1 MLKWAN
7 EGGGALWGEE
17 SRTDS
22 GECWFSQYFPA
33 NFLTFVRSSPF
44 GFTLVELLVV
54 IAIIGVLIALLLPA
68 VQAAREAARMT
79 QCRNH
84 IKQLGLA
91 VHNFHETGDTLPPYS
106 VGNAYPSVFCVL
118 YPFLEQQVLY
128 QEIVSRTATNS
139 TVSYRYMIGPSWWK
153 GVSGRGTPDMDDESR
168 KAFGSV
174 SMMKCP
180 TRRSPSLTSYSP
192 ERGPRSDYCVVI
204 TPAADYYANHSLTS
218 SDTTFHEC
226 YRTTPD
232 GTGHDT
238 TDTLNRNR
246 GPFRVAIVTE
256 TDRTSWKCRD
266 SMAYW
271 TDGTS
276 NQLTFAEKHI
286 AIGWVDVNETDSAS
300 DAHKWDGSYLH
311 SSDAAAGQLHVGR
324 LISNAITG
332 GLLVKDPNDTNA
344 TWRRSI
350 GSWHPRVVNFGIGDG
365 SVRSIPFTAS
375 PTVLTRLSDTQDSLS
390 VEMP

>member
-1 MLKWAN
+1 M
-7 EGGGALWGEE
+7 
-17 SRTDS
+17 
-22 GECWFSQYFPA
+22 
-33 NFLTFVRSSPF
+33 RSSPF

-84 IKQLGLA
+84 LKQLGLA

-118 YPFLEQQVLY
+118 YPFLEQQALY
-128 QEIVSRTATNS
+128 QEIVSRTGNNS
-139 TVSYRYMIGPSWWK
+139 TISYRYMIGPSWWK
-153 GVSGRGTPDMDDESR
+153 GVAGRGTPDMDDESR

-174 SMMKCP
+174 SFMKCP
-180 TRRSPSLTSYSP
+180 TRRSPSLASYSP

-204 TPAADYYANHSLTS
+204 TPATDYYAAHSLTNG
-218 SDTTFHEC
+218 DTTFHEC

-238 TDTLNRNR
+238 TDTLDRNR
-246 GPFRVAIVTE
+246 GPFRIAIVTE

-324 LISNAITG
+324 LISNTITG

-344 TWRRSI
+344 AWRRSI

-365 SVRSIPFTAS
+365 STRSIPFTAS
-375 PTVLTRLSDTQDSLS
+375 PTVLTRLSDTQDGQPC
-390 VEMP
+390 EMP